1 MDRAS
6 LCRRPLCAVRFHRL
20 HHLSSPAAVVVDT
33 QTILHAER
41 LAAAD
46 RPPP

>member
-20 HHLSSPAAVVVDT
+20 HHLSSPAVVVDT